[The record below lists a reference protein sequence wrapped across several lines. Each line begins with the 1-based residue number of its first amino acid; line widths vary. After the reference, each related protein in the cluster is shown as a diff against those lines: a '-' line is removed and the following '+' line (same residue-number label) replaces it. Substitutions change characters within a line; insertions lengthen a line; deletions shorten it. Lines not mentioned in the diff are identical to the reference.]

1 MGAVDDILAGIDIN
15 QLAAQLGTDPDTA
28 RAAAAAAL
36 PSLFGSLQANASDPD
51 GASSL
56 LGALDQHSGSPA
68 FGEAVD
74 LSSINTADG
83 QKILAHMFNEQPERL
98 QALGGMSGSLLSR
111 LLPLLAPI
119 VMAYIA
125 KKMGMGGAS
134 GRSSGNIL
142 GDLLGGILGGGQ
154 AGAGG
159 LGDILGDILG
169 GGQQTQSPPVPAPSA
184 GSAADS
190 PFRPSGGSGR
200 LQIPIDETPEAMPE
214 PAGTGGSA
222 DILGSLLDQILGR
235 TR

>member
-36 PSLFGSLQANASDPD
+36 PSLFGSLQANAADPD

-56 LGALDQHSGSPA
+56 LGALGQHSDSSA
-68 FGEAVD
+68 YGEAVD
-74 LSSINTADG
+74 LSSIDTADG

-98 QALGGMSGSLLSR
+98 QALGGMNGSLLSR

-119 VMAYIA
+119 VMSYIA
-125 KKMGMGGAS
+125 KRMGMGGAS
-134 GRSSGNIL
+134 GRSSSGNIL

-159 LGDILGDILG
+159 LGDILG
-169 GGQQTQSPPVPAPSA
+169 GGQQRQSPPVPAPST
-184 GSAADS
+184 GSGTDS

-200 LQIPIDETPEAMPE
+200 LQIPIDETPEPTPE

-222 DILGSLLDQILGR
+222 DVLGGLLDQILGR